1 MKTLQESILYNI
13 NESKYVTFDE
23 KDIDKM
29 DKDQLWDAF
38 EQAAAAKA
46 ACFVRKDKKGEAE
59 LAELIKKIRSKLN

>member
-46 ACFVRKDKKGEAE
+46 TCFVKKDKKGEAE
-59 LAELIKKIRSKLN
+59 LAELIKKIKSKLN